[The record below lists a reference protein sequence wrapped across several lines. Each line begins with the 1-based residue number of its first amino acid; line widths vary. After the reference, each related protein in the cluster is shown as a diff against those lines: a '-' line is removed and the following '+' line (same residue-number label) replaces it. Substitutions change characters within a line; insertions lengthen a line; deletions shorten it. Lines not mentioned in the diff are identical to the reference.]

1 MRLVRIWFKKTDT
14 AKYISHLDLNR
25 FVARAL
31 RRAQIPLWYT
41 EGFNPRPHTA
51 FSLPLPLGVES
62 VCECVDIKIEGEI
75 TDAEILSHISSIS
88 VPGLEFY
95 AVTEPV
101 MQRPKIGFASYEFR
115 FFTGSA
121 DVSPVAR
128 HIGEKL
134 ASGSLTAEKKTKKG
148 TMKQLNL
155 LDFIKEPSL
164 RQEDTAVVLTAVLTA
179 GNENNINPLL
189 MARALLEDT
198 PYDYRLA
205 KITRLKLYNTDFD
218 EYK

>member
-1 MRLVRIWFKKTDT
+1 
-14 AKYISHLDLNR
+14 
-25 FVARAL
+25 
-31 RRAQIPLWYT
+31 
-41 EGFNPRPHTA
+41 
-51 FSLPLPLGVES
+51 
-62 VCECVDIKIEGEI
+62 
-75 TDAEILSHISSIS
+75 
-88 VPGLEFY
+88 
-95 AVTEPV
+95 
-101 MQRPKIGFASYEFR
+101 
-115 FFTGSA
+115 
-121 DVSPVAR
+121 
-128 HIGEKL
+128 
-134 ASGSLTAEKKTKKG
+134 
-148 TMKQLNL
+148 MKQLNL